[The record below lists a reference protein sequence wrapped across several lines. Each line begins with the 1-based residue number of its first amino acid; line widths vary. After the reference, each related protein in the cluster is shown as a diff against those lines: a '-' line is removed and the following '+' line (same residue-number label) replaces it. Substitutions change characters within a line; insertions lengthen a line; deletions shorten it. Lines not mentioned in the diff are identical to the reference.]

1 MNTTT
6 TDVLTSFLRDALNT
20 QQREAVEQA
29 DGSFLV
35 IAGAGS
41 GKTRV
46 ITTRIAYL
54 IGYKQVLPHEVVA
67 LTFTNKA
74 AKEMLERVK
83 HFLPAGTPLPFIG
96 TFHSY
101 CLRFL
106 KKHQHLMSRP
116 FVSLL
121 DDDDQQKMFA
131 GIIQRSELGKTTTAK
146 QVASVISQLKNRV
159 TSVGQI
165 EQELVHEPI
174 ILGVYRAYEA
184 EKRASRCLDFDD
196 LLLETVAL
204 LKKNDPGLQAWRSQ
218 VKHLLVDEYQDTNS
232 IQYALLKELTRPCY
246 GATVNSICVVGDEDQ
261 SIYSW
266 RGATVANIAHFT
278 NDFPDTKVIKIEQN
292 YRSVAPILTVANK
305 VIAHNTQRH
314 PKKLWSDR
322 TGKDRIRVIS
332 CLSDR
337 QEGDMVAQC
346 MKNVRMIGRVE
357 SCAVLYRAHF
367 QSRALEEALIK
378 NSIPY
383 RIIGGVQFYERKE
396 IKDLLAYLRLV
407 VNPHDRVAFFRVI
420 NCPTRGLGE
429 QFEHLFRTCWQD
441 EPFLSYQEV
450 AKHLIEQQA
459 ITGVR
464 RTALEQFVAIV
475 GQCHSAEKPFV
486 VVESL
491 LVKIGYVSYLHATGD
506 KDEAAERYENI
517 KELLRALQQF
527 EAQDI
532 VTVQAFLDEVALMQE
547 HALQDSQHSNPVLLM
562 TMHAAKG
569 LEFDL
574 VAITGLEE
582 GILPSSRSLS
592 CQDSMQEERRLCY
605 VGITRAKNYLLLSY
619 CRYRY
624 TYGQTHEQVRSRFI
638 EEMPAELTPVQDC
651 SYVLPHQTI
660 QMFQGW
666 FLGTSLQQVKPQG
679 QEIAEKPWPSTA
691 KRQAGVSTRVA
702 QEEKPIVA
710 TKRIQ
715 PVTSSGFK
723 KYQTVRHCKFGLGI
737 IQSIED
743 RENDAAVAQVKF
755 SDCTKKIAVSFLT
768 IV

>member
-6 TDVLTSFLRDALNT
+6 TDVFATFLRDALNT

-29 DGSFLV
+29 EGSFLV

-46 ITTRIAYL
+46 ITARIAYL
-54 IGYKQVLPHEVVA
+54 IAYKQVLPQEIIA

-83 HFLPAGTPLPFIG
+83 QFLPVGTQLPFIG

-106 KKHQHLMSRP
+106 KKHQHLLSRP
-116 FVSLL
+116 FMSLL
-121 DDDDQQKMFA
+121 DDDDQQKMLA
-131 GIIQRSELGKTTTAK
+131 SIIQRSSLGKNTTAK

-159 TSVGQI
+159 TAVSQI
-165 EQELVHEPI
+165 EQELLHEPI
-174 ILGVYRAYEA
+174 ILGVYRAYEI

-196 LLLETVAL
+196 LLLEAVAL
-204 LKKNDPGLQAWRSQ
+204 LKKNDPGLQGWRSQ

-246 GATVNSICVVGDEDQ
+246 GATVDSVCVVGDEDQ

-266 RGATVANIAHFT
+266 RGATVTNIAHFT
-278 NDFPDTKVIKIEQN
+278 NDFPNTQVIKIEQN
-292 YRSVAPILTVANK
+292 YRSVASILTVANQ
-305 VIAHNTQRH
+305 VISHNTQRH
-314 PKKLWSDR
+314 PKKLWSER

-332 CLSDR
+332 CISDR

-346 MKNVRMIGRVE
+346 MKSARMIGRVE
-357 SCAVLYRAHF
+357 SCAILYRAHF

-378 NSIPY
+378 SSLPY

-429 QFEHLFRTCWQD
+429 QFENLFRTCWQD

-450 AKHLIEQQA
+450 ARHLIEQQA
-459 ITGVR
+459 ITGIR
-464 RTALEQFVAIV
+464 CAALEQFVALIS
-475 GQCHSAEKPFV
+475 QCNPLEKPFT

-491 LVKIGYVSYLHATGD
+491 LTKTGYISYLHASCD
-506 KDEAAERYENI
+506 KDEAAERYENV

-532 VTVQAFLDEVALMQE
+532 VTVQAFLDEVTLMQE

-638 EEMPAELTPVQDC
+638 EEMPSELTPLQDC
-651 SYVLPHQTI
+651 SYVLPQQAA

-666 FLGTSLQQVKPQG
+666 FLGNSLQWGKSQVQDAVEKPRPSAVKPQ
-679 QEIAEKPWPSTA
+679 S
-691 KRQAGVSTRVA
+691 RVYPKSVK
-702 QEEKPIVA
+702 EEKPALA
-710 TKRIQ
+710 TKKNQ
-715 PVTSSGFK
+715 PVTNSGFK
-723 KYQTVRHCKFGLGI
+723 KYQAVRHCKFGLGI

-743 RENDAAVAQVKF
+743 RENDTAVAQVKF